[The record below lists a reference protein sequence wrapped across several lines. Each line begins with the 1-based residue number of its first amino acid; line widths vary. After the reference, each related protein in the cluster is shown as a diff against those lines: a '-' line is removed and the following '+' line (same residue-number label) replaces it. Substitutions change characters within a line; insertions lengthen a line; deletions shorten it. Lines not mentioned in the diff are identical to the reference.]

1 MGMRRSTLRR
11 HVFAMLFRK
20 EFHDAADFAQQQ
32 SLYCESLEDASEAD
46 MEYITN
52 RTNDIVAKLPEIDAK
67 LGEISEGWTIDRI
80 GKTELTILR
89 LALYEIMYDEN
100 VPNPVAINEAV
111 ELAKTFGSED
121 NTYAFVNAVL
131 VKAI

>member
-11 HVFAMLFRK
+11 HVFAMLFRA
-20 EFHDAADFAQQQ
+20 EFHNAEDFVEQQG
-32 SLYCESLEDASEAD
+32 LYCESLENATEED
-46 MEYITN
+46 MEFITN
-52 RTNDIVAKLPEIDAK
+52 RTNEIMAKLTEIDEK
-67 LGEISEGWTIDRI
+67 LSAISEGWTIDRI

-89 LALYEIMYDEN
+89 LALFEIMFDDN

-111 ELAKTFGSED
+111 ELAKIFGSED
-121 NTYAFVNAVL
+121 NSYAFVNAVL